1 MWIETLRVS
10 WSSIRGNKMRSFLT
24 MLGIII
30 GVISV
35 IASFAVGVGAKDMIM
50 KQIETL
56 GSNILTVM
64 PGSTSSGG
72 INLGFG
78 SASTL
83 TYSNVQAILS
93 QDPDVAAASAVESYN
108 GQIVFKSNNTSAA
121 VEGVDASYQQ
131 IKAITMQQGRFFQPI
146 EVKQGATVAVLGSQ
160 IAQTLFSGTG
170 VNPVGQTID
179 IGGIPFSVIGVAQPQ
194 GASGFQNPD
203 QAIAIP
209 VTTELNL
216 FKGSDNIT
224 NILVSATSA
233 NTMNQAQ
240 QEIESTLRVAHQL
253 QPGTADDFSIFNE
266 ATILSALGTITTI
279 LSVLLG
285 SISAISLLVGGIGI
299 MNIMLVSVTE
309 RTREI
314 GIRKAIGAKRSAI
327 LNQFLMES
335 LVLSLGGALTG
346 LIIGG
351 GLVDIAGSLFQLGNL
366 VSLVAVLVSV
376 LFSIGVGIIFGVYP
390 ARKAASLNPIDAL
403 RYE

>member
-1 MWIETLRVS
+1 
-10 WSSIRGNKMRSFLT
+10 MRSFLT

-83 TYSNVQAILS
+83 TYSNVQDILS

-160 IAQTLFSGTG
+160 IAQTLFAGTG
-170 VNPVGQTID
+170 ANPVGQTID
-179 IGGIPFSVIGVAQPQ
+179 IGGIPFSVIGVANSQ

-216 FKGSDNIT
+216 FKGSDTIT
-224 NILVSATSA
+224 NILISARSA

-346 LIIGG
+346 LIIGA
-351 GLVDIAGSLFQLGNL
+351 GLVDIAGSIFQLGNL